1 MPISKERYTVTAL
14 TINSKDAVTA
24 TSSGLVRG
32 MRYFILISTVLC
44 LASIM
49 ANIQTYNFTVICI
62 EREYDDM
69 VSEYSNEVC

>member
-1 MPISKERYTVTAL
+1 MPISKEQYTVTAL
-14 TINSKDAVTA
+14 TINSKDAVAA

-49 ANIQTYNFTVICI
+49 ANIQTYNFIVICI

-69 VSEYSNEVC
+69 ISEYSNEAC